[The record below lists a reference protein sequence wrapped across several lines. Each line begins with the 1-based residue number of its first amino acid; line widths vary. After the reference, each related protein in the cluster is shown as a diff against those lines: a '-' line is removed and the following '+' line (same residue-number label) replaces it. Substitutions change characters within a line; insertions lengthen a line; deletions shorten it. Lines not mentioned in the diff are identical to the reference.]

1 VTEQR
6 SAGSDWNADE
16 ALCRALLAASSDA
29 IVAVDGAG
37 VIVSANEHSAQLLGY
52 ADPDELL
59 GESYLKLV
67 CASDTDGPTGKP
79 TDSPG
84 PSLQSGEQWLL
95 RHDGVRVPV
104 EVRSSPIGDS
114 GDRFH
119 ESLLMLRDISELKQL
134 EHEHRAIF
142 EATGDGMVIYTM
154 EGIIVDANPAFCE
167 MNGYTCKELVGRNV
181 SMLVDP
187 KMHDLL
193 GEFIETLRSGGAL
206 HTRTTNVRKDGSTFP
221 VDVHGTVFLD
231 EDGQPLILGVARDV
245 TEQLEAH
252 GLLERRVAE
261 RTRELETVLEVSHNV
276 ASVLELE
283 PLLSLILEQCLVVT
297 DYRWAAVLGLEGDRL
312 VRLAGSADGEPVLT
326 DYGFDLGD
334 PAVGSAWRALSEGE
348 CLIADEL
355 ADDQPLARTYRQL
368 IVDTPEMAGAAG
380 ARSWLLVPLRFQ
392 GRTIGAISLL
402 HPQPGS
408 YRAHH
413 ARLVRA
419 IADQAAVAIE
429 NARLYR
435 QAQQAAALEERQHL
449 ARELH
454 DAVTQTLFSASLI
467 AEMLPRLWE
476 RDPEAGRER
485 LEDVRA
491 LTRGALAEMRTLL
504 LELRPTAIVESE
516 LTDLLRQL
524 GEVLTGRT
532 RIPVAVVAHGDGMLP
547 AEVKLAFYRVAQ
559 EALNNVN
566 KHARASQVDA
576 LLCLEQQTAELTIR
590 DDGCGFDLGA
600 SGGDGFAH
608 FGLTTMRERAEA
620 VGATLSVQS
629 KPGHGTE
636 VHIHWRETKRGE

>member
-1 VTEQR
+1 MV
-6 SAGSDWNADE
+6 
-16 ALCRALLAASSDA
+16 
-29 IVAVDGAG
+29 VDGEG
-37 VIVSANEHSAQLLGY
+37 VIVSANERSAQLLGY
-52 ADPDELL
+52 AGPDELL
-59 GESYLKLV
+59 GESYLALVWASGADKL
-67 CASDTDGPTGKP
+67 TGKP
-79 TDSPG
+79 VELAG
-84 PSLQSGEQWLL
+84 MALRSGERWL
-95 RHDGVRVPV
+95 RRRDGVRVPV
-104 EVRSSPIGDS
+104 EVRSSAVGDADDHS
-114 GDRFH
+114 HGY
-119 ESLLMLRDISELKQL
+119 LLMLRDVSAYKRL

-142 EATGDGMVIYTM
+142 DATGDGMVVYTM
-154 EGIIVDANPAFCE
+154 EGTIVDANPAFCE
-167 MNGYTCKELVGRNV
+167 MNGYACEELVGRNV
-181 SMLVDP
+181 SMLIDP

-193 GEFIETLRSGGAL
+193 GTFIGTLRGGGSL
-206 HTRTTNVRKDGSTFP
+206 HTRATNVRKDGTSFP

-231 EDGQPLILGVARDV
+231 DDRRPLILGVARDV
-245 TEQLEAH
+245 SEQVKAH
-252 GLLERRVAE
+252 ELLEGRVAE

-283 PLLSLILEQCLVVT
+283 PLLNLILEQCLVVT
-297 DYRWAAVLGLEGDRL
+297 DYRWAAVLGFEGDRL

-334 PAVGSAWRALSEGE
+334 PDVGSAWRALSEGE

-368 IVDTPEMAGAAG
+368 IADTPEMAAAAD
-380 ARSWLLVPLRFQ
+380 ARSWLLVPLMFQ

-402 HPQPGS
+402 HSRPGS

-429 NARLYR
+429 NARLYER
-435 QAQQAAALEERQHL
+435 AQQAAALEERQRL

-476 RDPEAGRER
+476 RDPEAGKKR

-504 LELRPTAIVESE
+504 LELRPAAIVEAE
-516 LTDLLRQL
+516 LADLLRQL

-532 RIPVAVVAHGDGMLP
+532 RIPVAVVAQGDGKLT
-547 AEVKLAFYRVAQ
+547 AEVKLALYRIAQ
-559 EALNNVN
+559 EALNNIS
-566 KHARASQVDA
+566 KHARAAQVDV
-576 LLCLEQQTAELTIR
+576 CLSLQRRSVELRIS
-590 DDGCGFDLGA
+590 DDGCGFDLLA
-600 SGGDGFAH
+600 IGGDGFAH
-608 FGLTTMRERAEA
+608 FGLSTMRERAEA

-629 KPGHGTE
+629 EPGHGTE
-636 VHIHWRETKRGE
+636 VHIHWREPKQESKR